1 MISGLTSTTGN
12 LSIAGALR
20 FFLFLRT
27 QPAGLLFA
35 AQLVMLSLSLFV
47 FVALAVAGALTEL
60 DTRKLSV
67 TLTCSP

>member
-1 MISGLTSTTGN
+1 MILGFTSYAGN
-12 LSIAGALR
+12 LSIVGALR
-20 FFLFLRT
+20 FFLFFPT

-60 DTRKLSV
+60 ETRKLSV
-67 TLTCSP
+67 TLTCAP